1 MRGGFL
7 GAGGETVG
15 REIASR
21 LGVALQRDKDVGQ
34 GTGEQ
39 FRVKEVV
46 RFLKGPVLRRCNGF
60 GLGGTAFHWVA
71 LVIVFVSYDLVARH
85 GGETCRAGRYCAT
98 PGVEL
103 YLKAGRTPF
112 DVNSVFLKTG
122 KPFHSA
128 TRRRRFLLS
137 VSFSVNA

>member
-1 MRGGFL
+1 MRSGCL

-46 RFLKGPVLRRCNGF
+46 RFLKGPVLRRCNGYGF
-60 GLGGTAFHWVA
+60 GG
-71 LVIVFVSYDLVARH
+71 
-85 GGETCRAGRYCAT
+85 CRFSLMRR
-98 PGVEL
+98 L
-103 YLKAGRTPF
+103 WH
-112 DVNSVFLKTG
+112 
-122 KPFHSA
+122 FHSA
-128 TRRRRFLLS
+128 FI
-137 VSFSVNA
+137 VNV

>member
-7 GAGGETVG
+7 GAGDETVG
-15 REIASR
+15 REIALR

-60 GLGGTAFHWVA
+60 RFGGAFHWGGFLCCICIVRYNAIWLQAVA
-71 LVIVFVSYDLVARH
+71 WDRSSMESSARKRPSGH
-85 GGETCRAGRYCAT
+85 GRVDR
-98 PGVEL
+98 
-103 YLKAGRTPF
+103 
-112 DVNSVFLKTG
+112 
-122 KPFHSA
+122 
-128 TRRRRFLLS
+128 
-137 VSFSVNA
+137 

>member
-21 LGVALQRDKDVGQ
+21 IGVALQRDKDVGQ

-60 GLGGTAFHWVA
+60 GFGGAAFHWVA
-71 LVIVFVSYDLVARH
+71 LVVVFVSYDTIRF
-85 GGETCRAGRYCAT
+85 GC
-98 PGVEL
+98 
-103 YLKAGRTPF
+103 
-112 DVNSVFLKTG
+112 
-122 KPFHSA
+122 KPFSGQDYCSLGVLVLA
-128 TRRRRFLLS
+128 SRCTWDCAKIRVRRAPLARGQCPRR
-137 VSFSVNA
+137 